1 MIHEEG
7 VNGVPPGAEP
17 LTLDRGQFMKAAS
30 KGAKTGQP
38 KLFREWFAEWNA
50 AEQNDFMK
58 RLRWR
63 ARRLVGSDNAGDLT
77 QETMAALW
85 ISSHPYPY
93 IEIGLAF
100 AKARELAPAYR
111 RQPQGE
117 FTDVDALVD
126 PDDNPCEAMLKRE
139 AEREAKQAWKSSVER
154 IRQELSPKQ
163 SEFLNFHPRV
173 RTGVSPQIKKR
184 DPFASA
190 QSGSSLTTKISPGI
204 AFRPK
209 SPPRSAASSSAS
221 AEIRKIAEDDLTKE
235 LAAEAAQLEKRRDH
249 IDGIIKDSVADLE
262 AKEEAIKKRLY
273 RRGISSSTDFKQQ
286 KGPRFGP
293 ADIPEATFERLIR

>member
-1 MIHEEG
+1 
-7 VNGVPPGAEP
+7 
-17 LTLDRGQFMKAAS
+17 MKAAS

-163 SEFLNFHPRV
+163 SEFLNSTLGFERSLSSDKEKGPFRFGAKRV
-173 RTGVSPQIKKR
+173 QFDNENIARN
-184 DPFASA
+184 
-190 QSGSSLTTKISPGI
+190 SLPAEITAEVGRIEQRLS
-204 AFRPK
+204 
-209 SPPRSAASSSAS
+209 
-221 AEIRKIAEDDLTKE
+221 EIRKIAEDDLTKE
-235 LAAEAAQLEKRRDH
+235 LAAEAAQLEKRRDD

-262 AKEEAIKKRLY
+262 AKEEAIRKRLY
-273 RRGISSSTDFKQQ
+273 RRGISSSTDLTNSKKDRASGRQTS
-286 KGPRFGP
+286 PRP
-293 ADIPEATFERLIR
+293 RLNA